1 MGESLDKLVKL
12 KNPEKLKNP
21 LEGQGPQS
29 INALKFGKERI
40 CVLLYM
46 MPKTKLSLKT
56 RCDVLLYKKKPFS
69 IGLFRLE
76 SVQECVE

>member
-40 CVLLYM
+40 CVLIYM

-56 RCDVLLYKKKPFS
+56 
-69 IGLFRLE
+69 
-76 SVQECVE
+76 